1 MTINKA
7 TALSL
12 RSISESVRTSL
23 GKIEAESEL
32 YRTYLQTIKKQLS
45 EDFTNHLD
53 LESFVPELSAE
64 LKIIDILGEVIAK
77 LNNAYSIENVTEDD
91 LFVEETN
98 EAAELLPITLKCLR
112 GNTFDDYKVYLKES
126 VESDEIRF
134 KAKTINT
141 NIEHIIDSYESLQ
154 SLAKI
159 LVELDKLMRSVIEVA

>member
-64 LKIIDILGEVIAK
+64 LKIIDIL
-77 LNNAYSIENVTEDD
+77 
-91 LFVEETN
+91 
-98 EAAELLPITLKCLR
+98 
-112 GNTFDDYKVYLKES
+112 
-126 VESDEIRF
+126 
-134 KAKTINT
+134 
-141 NIEHIIDSYESLQ
+141 
-154 SLAKI
+154 
-159 LVELDKLMRSVIEVA
+159 